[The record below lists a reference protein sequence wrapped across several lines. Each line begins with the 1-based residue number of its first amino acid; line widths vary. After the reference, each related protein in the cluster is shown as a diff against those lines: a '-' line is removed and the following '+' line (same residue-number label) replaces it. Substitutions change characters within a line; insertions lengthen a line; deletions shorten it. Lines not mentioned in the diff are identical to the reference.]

1 MCWYHCSTMLS
12 CTTLMLSCTRVFHAQ
27 ETQGDTVEPKNRREP
42 KNNEKRASRGEGA
55 RGRASVVRRDM
66 RERGAEKNKTRA
78 ALLRGLIEAVAT
90 REENSDQGDAVT
102 PRHHVVNVGAH
113 YEPRG
118 SKGARVQRA
127 GQIDPSCPP
136 SVSR

>member
-1 MCWYHCSTMLS
+1 MLKRPRA
-12 CTTLMLSCTRVFHAQ
+12 TQLSRKT
-27 ETQGDTVEPKNRREP
+27 GLEP
-42 KNNEKRASRGEGA
+42 KNNDEREKKGPLEGA

>member
-1 MCWYHCSTMLS
+1 ME
-12 CTTLMLSCTRVFHAQ
+12 A
-27 ETQGDTVEPKNRREP
+27 G
-42 KNNEKRASRGEGA
+42 KRKRNSKGAPRG
-55 RGRASVVRRDM
+55 GRKD
-66 RERGAEKNKTRA
+66 TRA

-118 SKGARVQRA
+118 SKGPHACSELAKLTLRVHL
-127 GQIDPSCPP
+127 PCPD
-136 SVSR
+136 R

>member
-1 MCWYHCSTMLS
+1 ME
-12 CTTLMLSCTRVFHAQ
+12 A
-27 ETQGDTVEPKNRREP
+27 G
-42 KNNEKRASRGEGA
+42 KRKRNSKGAPRG
-55 RGRASVVRRDM
+55 GRKD
-66 RERGAEKNKTRA
+66 TRA

-102 PRHHVVNVGAH
+102 PRPCGQNVGAH

>member
-1 MCWYHCSTMLS
+1 MEAGK
-12 CTTLMLSCTRVFHAQ
+12 R
-27 ETQGDTVEPKNRREP
+27 KR
-42 KNNEKRASRGEGA
+42 KKRAA
-55 RGRASVVRRDM
+55 RGRKD
-66 RERGAEKNKTRA
+66 TRA

-118 SKGARVQRA
+118 SKGARPCSELAKLTLRVHL
-127 GQIDPSCPP
+127 PCPD
-136 SVSR
+136 R